1 MRLIEEAAEGNFPTY
16 LLFPTIVIKIAQ
28 YSIYLIPISLFFG
41 IILSL
46 GKLYDTNEMAVI
58 SSAGLSPIDIA
69 KLLLSVIVIVS
80 IIVATFTL
88 YLTPLASEYRI
99 KLEHRLKN
107 EERIEEITPGKF
119 NSSSSG
125 VSTFFVSNIVEGKLS
140 KIFFNSRSGK
150 HGSTETAQ
158 KAKYFYDK
166 DDSKF
171 LQLENGEIIQIIGS
185 KSDIRKT
192 KYKEHGIELKQ
203 ALPLLKDFKPSAKST
218 LALFYSES
226 RKDSAELQSRLLLP
240 FASLLL
246 GFLAIPVS
254 YCIPKK
260 GKYAKVLLGA
270 AVYFL
275 YFIGM
280 SITNKMYVL
289 EYTPGFFG
297 VWWFHFIAALLL
309 IYFYYNDE
317 TSIRGRA

>member
-1 MRLIEEAAEGNFPTY
+1 MFKTLQRYLVSETIYTIGTVLLILLIILSSNTMMRLIEEAAEGNFPTY

-140 KIFFNSRSGK
+140 KMHQHPPHQGPARARLVMPARAAAYAAAEFGRRRAN
-150 HGSTETAQ
+150 
-158 KAKYFYDK
+158 
-166 DDSKF
+166 
-171 LQLENGEIIQIIGS
+171 
-185 KSDIRKT
+185 
-192 KYKEHGIELKQ
+192 
-203 ALPLLKDFKPSAKST
+203 T
-218 LALFYSES
+218 LALGNC
-226 RKDSAELQSRLLLP
+226 A
-240 FASLLL
+240 
-246 GFLAIPVS
+246 VS
-254 YCIPKK
+254 GPEANLR
-260 GKYAKVLLGA
+260 GHGLGA
-270 AVYFL
+270 GPKQRIV
-275 YFIGM
+275 
-280 SITNKMYVL
+280 
-289 EYTPGFFG
+289 
-297 VWWFHFIAALLL
+297 
-309 IYFYYNDE
+309 
-317 TSIRGRA
+317 